1 MKHRGKYL
9 RQKPKKQ
16 RARTVFRCIC
26 TLLATALCLV
36 VTLPVMGQMLL
47 HVGKPMK
54 QEIAKQEDV
63 QILEQL
69 GTLMDGRLNNFF
81 EGITNPGGNE
91 TDVEPIKKVYW
102 LKDEDLVAPEPD
114 QAKFGEADDPAEL
127 QWLLDEA
134 AEILEGQEL
143 YFSTETKIIDGTK
156 VRYYLDDT
164 ILAIA
169 WKEVQNYGVYSL
181 CEVKIAHASQFR
193 RFLAG
198 GEFGS
203 GKQFITTEMAASV
216 NAVAA
221 SSGDFYQF
229 RNEGIVVYEGQVRR
243 IKGDSVDTC
252 MIDNNGDLHFVRK
265 GELLTLEDAQQYVDE
280 NNIRFSLAFGP
291 ILVED
296 GAIYSTTSYPIG
308 EIKNHYSRA
317 GLGQLGDKH
326 YMMVA
331 VNTEWHYRT
340 VPTMAE
346 FAAAMQAMG
355 CDKAYALDGG
365 QTAVVVMN
373 DELVNRP
380 DFGYQRKISDI
391 IYFATAIPDG
401 SEG

>member
-1 MKHRGKYL
+1 M
-9 RQKPKKQ
+9 
-16 RARTVFRCIC
+16 FRCIA
-26 TLLATALCLV
+26 TLLATALCLA
-36 VTLPVMGQMLL
+36 VTVPVIGQMLL
-47 HVGKPMK
+47 YVGNPLK
-54 QEIAKQEDV
+54 QEIVKQSDV
-63 QILEQL
+63 EITEQL
-69 GTLMDGRLNNFF
+69 TTLMDGRLGQFF
-81 EGITNPGGNE
+81 DGITNSNGNGAGVG
-91 TDVEPIKKVYW
+91 TALKKIYW

-114 QAKFGEADDPAEL
+114 QSKFGEADDPSEL

-134 AEILEGQEL
+134 AELLDGQEL
-143 YFSTETKIIDGTK
+143 YFSTETEIIQGTT

-169 WKEVQNYGVYSL
+169 WKEVQNNGVYSL

-203 GKQFITTEMAASV
+203 GKQFITTEMSASV
-216 NAVAA
+216 NAVVA

-229 RNEGIVVYEGQVRR
+229 RNYGIVVYEGQVRR
-243 IKGDSVDTC
+243 IRGEEIDSC
-252 MIDNNGDLHFVRK
+252 LIDDKGDLHFVRK
-265 GELLTLEDAQQYVDE
+265 GEITTQEEAQQYVDE
-280 NNIRFSLAFGP
+280 NNIRFSLCFGP

-296 GAIYSTTSYPIG
+296 GVTYTTSSYPIG
-308 EIKNHYSRA
+308 EINNHYSRA

-326 YMMVA
+326 YLMVA
-331 VNTEWHYRT
+331 ANTEWQYRT

-346 FAAAMQAMG
+346 FAQAMQQMG

-365 QTAVVVMN
+365 QTAVVAMN

-401 SEG
+401 S